1 MRASHFDLVSSMP
14 RRSSVIYR
22 SQRPAPRVRRVG
34 VVTLLAIVA
43 AGCAAGAQRSANQKW
58 VQLFNGK
65 NLDGSVPKFSAL
77 DLGVNYNDTFRV
89 ENGVLK
95 VSYDKWTDFGN
106 PPHFGHLFY
115 KNKKFSHYIVAA
127 EYRFVGTLYPGAPS
141 YTLRNSGIMIHSQD
155 PRTMPR
161 DQNFPISIEDQLL
174 GGLSDGK
181 PRPTGNMC
189 SPGTMVD
196 FAGKPDTRHCIN
208 STSKTYDGDQ
218 WVLSETLVLGDSI
231 VKHIIDHDTVLVYT
245 HPRQAA
251 GVVTGFDPAQLTEGK
266 LLSSG
271 FVALQAEGHPVDFR
285 NVRLL
290 NLEGCMDPKAAN
302 SRSRSRAP
310 CPASP
315 PSSRSSRPTSGRRP
329 ASRSPCSPARRW
341 RCIPPASTSPPTARC
356 SSASIPTSHCRR

>member
-1 MRASHFDLVSSMP
+1 MHVDGSGHHARAERIAFHSPHARKRVTHLELVSPKP
-14 RRSSVIYR
+14 RRSSVTYR
-22 SQRPAPRVRRVG
+22 SQRPASRLRRTG
-34 VVTLLAIVA
+34 IATLLVLVA
-43 AGCAAGAQRSANQKW
+43 TGCSAGATRSVSPSRDPDAREW
-58 VQLFNGK
+58 IDLFDGK
-65 NLDGSVPKFSAL
+65 TLDGWTAKIAKHDVG
-77 DLGVNYNDTFRV
+77 DNYANTFRV
-89 ENGVLK
+89 VDGTIQAR
-95 VSYDKWTDFGN
+95 YDGYGGQYN
-106 PPHFGHLFY
+106 AQFGHLY
-115 KNKKFSHYIVAA
+115 YDRPFSYYLVSA
-127 EYRFVGTLYPGAPS
+127 EYRFVGDLYPGAPN

-181 PRPTGNMC
+181 TRTTGNMC
-189 SPGTMVD
+189 SPGTMID

-231 VKHIIDHDTVLVYT
+231 VKHIINHDTVLVYT

-271 FVALQAEGHPVDFR
+271 FIALQAEGHPVDFR

-302 SRSRSRAP
+302 YKRYYVKSN
-310 CPASP
+310 PA
-315 PSSRSSRPTSGRRP
+315 
-329 ASRSPCSPARRW
+329 A
-341 RCIPPASTSPPTARC
+341 
-356 SSASIPTSHCRR
+356 CR